1 MSSTLIM
8 YSHYINSTISFL
20 MKEWSNNYNISTD
33 RYQILTG
40 YSYYNPT
47 PLRLA
52 TYIEFNDPK
61 VFTLFALT
69 FDQQDSN
76 SMWVRSNNMQ
86 FTVIPISKYQK
97 IIKYRVNNEIWI
109 EIQEPSVLDNLRMQ
123 IEKWVLQ
130 CKNLL
135 KKISRIKN

>member
-1 MSSTLIM
+1 MSTTLIM
-8 YSHYINSTISFL
+8 YTKYINSTLSFL
-20 MKEWSNNYNISTD
+20 MKAWSNNYNISTD

-40 YSYYNPT
+40 YSCYNPT

-52 TYIEFNDPK
+52 TYIEFNDPEI
-61 VFTLFALT
+61 FTLFALT
-69 FDQQDSN
+69 FDQHDSN
-76 SMWVRSNNMQ
+76 VMWAVPGYIQ
-86 FTVIPISKYQK
+86 FTVIPISKYQRL
-97 IIKYRVNNEIWI
+97 IKYKINNEIWV

-135 KKISRIKN
+135 KKIST